1 MLCSRRYLSASCCN
15 AIWSIRP
22 SLEPLLEGWFFGGG
36 VRLVAMILIVLGAVQ
51 LVRGWDFHFRKEMA
65 RRINPAWMDGSA
77 KFSMPQEIDGWRLIS
92 ESKPVPKRA
101 AFEDGVFSHIWQYQK
116 GATLATISFDYPFFG
131 YHDVTVCYHN
141 AGWTIG
147 ETKLERAN
155 TENNMIPAMQVVLE
169 REGGLKADLRYS
181 TVDESGVWLEEPGKR
196 SPYDEKGNRLQE
208 GNVAARLTHR
218 LRQMPYANEAY
229 DEAINYRIQIL
240 AAARGGLGSE
250 QEQQLENLFQK
261 ARLLI
266 AAQFIAPAATPTPT
280 PRPMPTYEPLP
291 NSTPDATSRA
301 LEEAKSGGRGLDI
314 PPRSHA
320 QGPRR
325 SEEIRRCK

>member
-1 MLCSRRYLSASCCN
+1 
-15 AIWSIRP
+15 
-22 SLEPLLEGWFFGGG
+22 
-36 VRLVAMILIVLGAVQ
+36 MILIVLEQFNLCAVGISISARKWRAASIR
-51 LVRGWDFHFRKEMA
+51 RGWMALRNSACPRKSMA
-65 RRINPAWMDGSA
+65 GASFPKASPCQSVQRWRRSVLPHLAVS
-77 KFSMPQEIDGWRLIS
+77 
-92 ESKPVPKRA
+92 
-101 AFEDGVFSHIWQYQK
+101 K

-181 TVDESGVWLEEPGKR
+181 TVDESGVWLGVTGKR

-266 AAQFIAPAATPTPT
+266 AARFIAPAATPTPT
-280 PRPMPTYEPLP
+280 RAPCRLTNRYPIALPMPRVEH
-291 NSTPDATSRA
+291 SR
-301 LEEAKSGGRGLDI
+301 R
-314 PPRSHA
+314 PRSGWQRARHPSPI
-320 QGPRR
+320 PRAR
-325 SEEIRRCK
+325 PSKKRRNPSMQTRHPVADPTKKAIENAIKDASESKEK